1 MERTI
6 FISNELVTKSQHAY
20 RVVHSTN
27 SAIVHMTDECFKEM
41 DNKRIVGTVMLDF
54 SAAFDIIRR
63 QRMLSMEAHQST
75 KMSSV
80 ECLKEAVWVLFYFL
94 PLPMTFPMFWNRQK
108 L

>member
-41 DNKRIVGTVMLDF
+41 DNKIIVGTVMLDF
-54 SAAFDIIRR
+54 SAAFDIIDHALLIAKLKCYGFADTA
-63 QRMLSMEAHQST
+63 LS
-75 KMSSV
+75 
-80 ECLKEAVWVLFYFL
+80 
-94 PLPMTFPMFWNRQK
+94 
-108 L
+108 

>member
-54 SAAFDIIRR
+54 SAAFDIIDHALLIAKLKCYGFADTA
-63 QRMLSMEAHQST
+63 LS
-75 KMSSV
+75 
-80 ECLKEAVWVLFYFL
+80 
-94 PLPMTFPMFWNRQK
+94 
-108 L
+108 